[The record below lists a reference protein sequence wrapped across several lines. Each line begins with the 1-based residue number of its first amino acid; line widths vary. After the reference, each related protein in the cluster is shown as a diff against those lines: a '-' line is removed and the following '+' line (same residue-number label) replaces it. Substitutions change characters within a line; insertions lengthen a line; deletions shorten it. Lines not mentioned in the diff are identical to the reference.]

1 MKALNNSFDQFIFI
15 IIMATM
21 FAACN
26 KSPGS
31 NSSSITQNDDSH
43 FVSQGQNNEQRNSEV
58 QVNQEPQEN
67 DPFLENVRTAIND
80 HLWYNGVY
88 SHFRAFEN
96 QLADVSVY
104 LGTADSKN
112 KIVLFE
118 QPTADKNFLAME
130 LSLTKK
136 GYSNEIVNFKLDFDK
151 EKLKSLIEK
160 QQYQFSKSAQ
170 LKIDKASQPLFPAM
184 NSERK
189 KVVEKIE
196 KSIMDELQDSSIF
209 PNGTYKYYI
218 RNYRENEIGTKVI
231 IEGDRTWIINA
242 NVEDHL
248 QAGLKGKIVETD
260 RSEATLFQ
268 VSQYKKAAVATN
280 EVRNS
285 EKSSQNPKHGSEKDH
300 ETYTNKPFNFS
311 LTIPASWK
319 GKYEVV
325 EKEEG
330 VFFYFLPENKALE
343 KAELFDIQVW
353 GTEVEWNEWWDRGG
367 KDIGVPFEKVGI
379 LNGQV
384 FIQAGPTEAIY
395 QGSPDAKKD
404 GEEYDKLLKDIKTIA
419 KSFRESKK

>member
-1 MKALNNSFDQFIFI
+1 MKKVSSCIVVIAILILI
-15 IIMATM
+15 LTM

-26 KSPGS
+26 KSSGS

-58 QVNQEPQEN
+58 QVNQEPQES
-67 DPFLENVRTAIND
+67 DPFLESVRTAIND

-96 QLADVSVY
+96 QLAAVSVY
-104 LGTADSKN
+104 QGAADSKN

-160 QQYQFSKSAQ
+160 QKYQFSKSVQ

-189 KVVEKIE
+189 KVIEKIE

-285 EKSSQNPKHGSEKDH
+285 EKLSQNPKHGSEKDH

-330 VFFYFLPENKALE
+330 VYFYFLPENKALE

-367 KDIGVPFEKVGI
+367 KDMGVPFEKVGI

-384 FIQAGPTEAIY
+384 FIKAGPTEAIY

-404 GEEYDKLLKDIKTIA
+404 GEEYDKLLKDIETIA
-419 KSFRESKK
+419 KSFRDSKK

>member
-1 MKALNNSFDQFIFI
+1 MKKVSSCIVVIAILILI
-15 IIMATM
+15 LTM

-31 NSSSITQNDDSH
+31 NSSSITQNHDSD
-43 FVSQGQNNEQRNSEV
+43 FISQGQNNEQRNSEA
-58 QVNQEPQEN
+58 QVNQEPQES

-96 QLADVSVY
+96 QLAAVSVY
-104 LGTADSKN
+104 QGTADSKN

-160 QQYQFSKSAQ
+160 QKYQFSKSAQ

-196 KSIMDELQDSSIF
+196 KSIMNELQDSSIF

-218 RNYRENEIGTKVI
+218 RNY
-231 IEGDRTWIINA
+231 
-242 NVEDHL
+242 
-248 QAGLKGKIVETD
+248 
-260 RSEATLFQ
+260 
-268 VSQYKKAAVATN
+268 
-280 EVRNS
+280 
-285 EKSSQNPKHGSEKDH
+285 
-300 ETYTNKPFNFS
+300 
-311 LTIPASWK
+311 
-319 GKYEVV
+319 
-325 EKEEG
+325 
-330 VFFYFLPENKALE
+330 
-343 KAELFDIQVW
+343 
-353 GTEVEWNEWWDRGG
+353 
-367 KDIGVPFEKVGI
+367 
-379 LNGQV
+379 
-384 FIQAGPTEAIY
+384 
-395 QGSPDAKKD
+395 
-404 GEEYDKLLKDIKTIA
+404 
-419 KSFRESKK
+419 